1 MRALHLYIWIL
12 GILVIGVVLVTW
24 MSMYKEGFQVE
35 VPMPSQM
42 PMPAQMPAP
51 MPSQMPMPAQMPAPM
66 PAAGQQAGESR
77 LAPLMGPVV
86 EIATG
91 KVFNETLTDA
101 HKKQLKDQYYTIT
114 NSLNT
119 PTVLT
124 TITNSLNTPTV
135 LTFNLDRNAIQR
147 ESISINLP
155 ARYIRL
161 RPSPKGFY
169 DGYMS
174 LSEVNVYDTANNKIT
189 RNKGV
194 KVLASSTAQGGMS
207 AQNLVYGSG
216 TANLWPNYWST
227 NGNDNDKEFLLIDL
241 GSIQNISSIEIY
253 GAHNLNM
260 NNLSQYVDPTASK
273 RLAFM
278 RIEITV
284 DRSQDLAS
292 ITNPAAGDP
301 IPVKFPTNISAYALA
316 KFGSPDAARGALI
329 IDYNNIEKEME
340 TNLYDPTRRAAW
352 SADPQKETCAELN
365 KLYTTFKS
373 KQKEILAKTQDISGS
388 IDLTG
393 QLRDDNINF
402 QNAYQSTCL
411 QKPMSDACKNLASQD
426 GPLFSLLTQYNTSQ
440 YDLYSNQIDISDN
453 IQTIRD
459 VYTLLSCTREADMG
473 MPTGNELGTIDTTLL
488 TAKLQTFSPYYLS
501 PDILQNIVRSIVS
514 ANDIGGTLQ
523 YTSDT
528 LVNINQ
534 IVNNIKTLTNTP

>member
-24 MSMYKEGFQVE
+24 MSMYKEGFQ
-35 VPMPSQM
+35 M
-42 PMPAQMPAP
+42 PMPAPVP
-51 MPSQMPMPAQMPAPM
+51 MPGPMPFQPPGGLTTPGGPTGPGVLQAPIV
-66 PAAGQQAGESR
+66 
-77 LAPLMGPVV
+77 GPV
-86 EIATG
+86 INNTTG
-91 KVFNETLTDA
+91 QVVNQTLSAND
-101 HKKQLKDQYYTIT
+101 KEQIKNRYYSIV

-119 PTVLT
+119 PTVQ
-124 TITNSLNTPTV
+124 
-135 LTFNLDRNAIQR
+135 TFNLDRNAIQR

-174 LSEVNVYDTANNKIT
+174 LSEVNVYDISGNKIS
-189 RNKGV
+189 RNRGV
-194 KVLASSTAQGGMS
+194 KIQASSTAQAGMS
-207 AQNLVYGSG
+207 AQKLVYGSG
-216 TANLWPNYWST
+216 TANLWPNYWQT
-227 NGNDNDKEFLLIDL
+227 NGNNNDKEFLLIDL
-241 GSIQNISSIEIY
+241 GSIQNISRMEVY

-260 NNLSQYVDPTASK
+260 NNLSEYVDPTASK

-292 ITNPAAGDP
+292 ITNPDPGDT
-301 IPVKFPTNISAYALA
+301 IPVKFATNISAYALA
-316 KFGSPDAARGALI
+316 KFGSPAAARAALM

-340 TNLYDPTRRAAW
+340 TILYDPAKRVAW
-352 SADPQKETCAELN
+352 SADPQKETCVELD
-365 KLYTTFKS
+365 KLYTTFKNR
-373 KQKEILAKTQDISGS
+373 QKETLAKAQDISGS
-388 IDLTG
+388 IGLTG
-393 QLRDDNINF
+393 QLRDDNVNF
-402 QNAYQSTCL
+402 QTAYQSTCL

-426 GPLFSLLTQYNTSQ
+426 GPLFSLLSQYNTSQ
-440 YDLYSNQIDISDN
+440 YDLYSGQIDISDN

-459 VYTLLSCTREADMG
+459 VYTILNCPRKPDMS
-473 MPTGNELGTIDTTLL
+473 MPTGDELGTIDTTAL
-488 TAKLQTFSPYYLS
+488 TIKLQSFSPYYLS

-514 ANDIGGTLQ
+514 ANDVGGTLK

-528 LVNINQ
+528 LININQ

>member
-12 GILVIGVVLVTW
+12 SILVIGVVLVTW

-35 VPMPSQM
+35 VPMLVPT
-42 PMPAQMPAP
+42 PMPAPGMPVP
-51 MPSQMPMPAQMPAPM
+51 IPVGPV
-66 PAAGQQAGESR
+66 GRQAGESM
-77 LAPLMGPVV
+77 LAPLTAPVV

-101 HKKQLKDQYYTIT
+101 HKKQIKDRYFGIM

-119 PTVLT
+119 PTVQ
-124 TITNSLNTPTV
+124 
-135 LTFNLDRNAIQR
+135 TFNLDKNALQIAKI
-147 ESISINLP
+147 ESINLP

-161 RPSPKGFY
+161 RPSPKGFH

-174 LSEVNVYDTANNKIT
+174 LSEVNVYDMSNNNIT
-189 RNKGV
+189 RDRGV
-194 KVLASSTAQGGMS
+194 KIQASSTAQGGMS
-207 AQNLVYGSG
+207 AQKLLYGSG

-227 NGNDNDKEFLLIDL
+227 NGNNNDKEFLLIDL
-241 GSIQNISSIEIY
+241 GSIKNISRMEIY

-273 RLAFM
+273 RLALM

-292 ITNPAAGDP
+292 ITNPAPGDT
-301 IPVKFPTNISAYALA
+301 IPVKFDKNISAYALA
-316 KFGSPDAARGALI
+316 KFGNPATARGALM
-329 IDYNNIEKEME
+329 IDYNNLENEMP
-340 TNLYDPTRRAAW
+340 TILYDPATRAAW
-352 SADPQKETCAELN
+352 SADPQKETCTELN
-365 KLYTTFKS
+365 KLHTTFKS
-373 KQKEILAKTQDISGS
+373 KQKEILAKVQDISGS
-388 IDLTG
+388 IYRTAE
-393 QLRDDNINF
+393 LRDDNINF
-402 QNAYQSTCL
+402 QTAYQSKCL

-426 GPLFSLLTQYNTSQ
+426 GPLFSLLSQYNTSQ
-440 YDLYSNQIDISDN
+440 YDLYSGQIDISDN

-459 VYTLLSCTREADMG
+459 VYTILNCPNQADMG
-473 MPTGNELGTIDTTLL
+473 MPTGEELGTIDTTAL
-488 TAKLQTFSPYYLS
+488 TMKLQNFSPYYLS

-514 ANDIGGTLQ
+514 ANDVGGTLK

-528 LVNINQ
+528 LININQ